1 MSSTKLIYATNFED
15 GQGLGTWHGNIISA
29 DGLILTVAHAII
41 DAQSKAHRVIF
52 HVADRPGVMAYK
64 AELITPPD
72 RLRCRPDL
80 AILRIVS
87 ADQLQTFA
95 YCALARAFTLVRLT
109 PHAAAPSSSL
119 PAGES
124 VCSRQ
129 TGVAFTEGYTDIC
142 QRYHESA
149 GRVYAARGL
158 VKSDEL
164 ALTFGDSGKPLFN
177 HLGQLVAIASYT
189 PGLATTPSYWALAE
203 GLTEQ
208 HFGAVPPPITLPLPV
223 PSLRDLAKIAFESQ
237 LIQQAEDLRPSAPAF
252 TGASP
257 LTSRPSEPTVWEQV
271 IAEVEPVD
279 DLYQDEEVEDE
290 DDEEGATATK
300 RQKH

>member
-1 MSSTKLIYATNFED
+1 MVYE
-15 GQGLGTWHGNIISA
+15 
-29 DGLILTVAHAII
+29 
-41 DAQSKAHRVIF
+41 
-52 HVADRPGVMAYK
+52 
-64 AELITPPD
+64 AELVTPPD

-80 AILRIVS
+80 AILKIRRV
-87 ADQLQTFA
+87 DQLQTFA
-95 YCALARAFTLVRLT
+95 YCALARASTL
-109 PHAAAPSSSL
+109 
-119 PAGES
+119 
-124 VCSRQ
+124 
-129 TGVAFTEGYTDIC
+129 TGIAFTEGYTDVC

-208 HFGAVPPPITLPLPV
+208 HFGAAPPPTTLPLPV
-223 PSLRDLAKIAFESQ
+223 PSLWDLAKIALESQ

-252 TGASP
+252 TGASSP

-271 IAEVEPVD
+271 IAELEPVD
-279 DLYQDEEVEDE
+279 DLYQDDDEEVEDE

>member
-52 HVADRPGVMAYK
+52 HVADRPGVMVYK

-95 YCALARAFTLVRLT
+95 YCALARASTL
-109 PHAAAPSSSL
+109 
-119 PAGES
+119 
-124 VCSRQ
+124 

-142 QRYHESA
+142 LRYHESA

-164 ALTFGDSGKPLFN
+164 ALEFGDSGKPLFN

-203 GLTEQ
+203 DLTAQ

-223 PSLRDLAKIAFESQ
+223 PSLWDLAKIAFESQ
-237 LIQQAEDLRPSAPAF
+237 LIQQAEDLLPSAPAF